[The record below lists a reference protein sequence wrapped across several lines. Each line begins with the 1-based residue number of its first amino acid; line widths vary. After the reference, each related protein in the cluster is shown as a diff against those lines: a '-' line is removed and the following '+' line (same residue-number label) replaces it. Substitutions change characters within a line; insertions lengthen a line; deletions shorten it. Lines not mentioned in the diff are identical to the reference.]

1 MGEERTLFSLCS
13 ISFQCDTQVTVKAN
27 SPNESGCAVAAPCV
41 SSSAPQQGQCQGN
54 GEQDMS
60 HIPAAPSRRLQWS
73 WAHCTLCCVYT
84 TSKGSE
90 VMLPDSGVPGTQR
103 KLFSSFRW
111 CLDGRTSLEYLM
123 SLGSD
128 VPTLRDQHVL
138 RRCKSSSLKEFHP
151 QSWAS
156 KLQPFGAS
164 LIPLTSV
171 LAPASPGPCWA
182 LEHLH
187 KASISLLTREL

>member
-1 MGEERTLFSLCS
+1 MPGKWGAGHVPHPCSSQQSLL
-13 ISFQCDTQVTVKAN
+13 
-27 SPNESGCAVAAPCV
+27 AVP
-41 SSSAPQQGQCQGN
+41 
-54 GEQDMS
+54 DLL
-60 HIPAAPSRRLQWS
+60 RLQWS

-171 LAPASPGPCWA
+171 LDHAGIWSTFTKPLFPCLPESCEQASPQAAEGRP
-182 LEHLH
+182 
-187 KASISLLTREL
+187 KADPRQTLLPRNEL